1 MTGRINE
8 RRVRSR
14 GLQGAPLFHGE
25 RLLFPG
31 EDWWSQIV
39 EREGRW
45 VLPVT
50 CTTTI
55 IFPSDDD

>member
-8 RRVRSR
+8 RRVRAR
-14 GLQGAPLFHGE
+14 GLQGGPLFHGA
-25 RLLFPG
+25 RPLFHG
-31 EDWWSQIV
+31 DDWWSQIV

-50 CTTTI
+50 L
-55 IFPSDDD
+55 